1 MAAQRQRGR
10 PRRGAEPAFDAALVD
25 RLLVE
30 GELAEDHDCGERRT
44 YPSYR
49 EVAARVGVAPSLIA
63 RYARQHDCL
72 GRRRRAGQG
81 REEPRGAA
89 ARPRPEDDELVPFER
104 RVRFTARAFA
114 FYERMLDEGR
124 LRPEDAPA
132 IERLLKTIEEQD
144 AARRAL
150 TSGLPD
156 GVPTL
161 EVLQRLHAERQA
173 AHERADAALRGEVIA
188 PACAGEADARG

>member
-1 MAAQRQRGR
+1 MAARRRGR
-10 PRRGAEPAFDAALVD
+10 PRTGAGPAFDAELVD
-25 RLLVE
+25 RLLVQGEERDGE
-30 GELAEDHDCGERRT
+30 GRHSF
-44 YPSYR
+44 PSYR
-49 EVAARVGVAPSLIA
+49 EIAERVDVAPSLIA

-72 GRRRRAGQG
+72 GRRRRALGPHG
-81 REEPRGAA
+81 EDASTPAGIAA
-89 ARPRPEDDELVPFER
+89 PSGGDELVPFER
-104 RVRFTARAFA
+104 RVRFTARAFS

-161 EVLQRLHAERQA
+161 EMLQRVHAERQA
-173 AHERADAALRGEVIA
+173 AHERTNAAVRGEVVA
-188 PACAGEADARG
+188 SERRGGADADG